1 MGFHRGVV
9 GKLAPMVGSSSEAQD
24 SRRTRL
30 LGPLALALEK
40 EECTKK
46 ILRMRV

>member
-1 MGFHRGVV
+1 MNFHRRVV
-9 GKLAPMVGSSSEAQD
+9 GKLAPVVGSSSEAQD
-24 SRRTRL
+24 SRRTRT

-40 EECTKK
+40 EESTGK